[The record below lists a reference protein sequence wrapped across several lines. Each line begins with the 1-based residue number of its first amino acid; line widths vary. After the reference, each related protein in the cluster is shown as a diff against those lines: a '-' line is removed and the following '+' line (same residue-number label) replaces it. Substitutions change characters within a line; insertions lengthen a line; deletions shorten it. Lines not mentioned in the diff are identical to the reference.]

1 MSSSEAAGGSAVVA
15 GSAVGSGGSAPIAV
29 QIVKRWASS
38 VLPSPNPMND

>member
-29 QIVKRWASS
+29 QIVWTPISQPLS
-38 VLPSPNPMND
+38 ELPITI